1 MAPAG
6 LPREVAMS
14 YGNPVDR
21 PMTLEDLQLWERIG
35 EPRQVAAM
43 VRLLYR
49 DGIPAEAI
57 AGSSDALTL
66 EQVRRIVD
74 RLET

>member
-1 MAPAG
+1 
-6 LPREVAMS
+6 MS
-14 YGNPVDR
+14 YINPVDR

-49 DGIPAEAI
+49 DGIPPEAI
-57 AGSSDALTL
+57 AESSHALTL
-66 EQVRRIVD
+66 EHVRRIVA
-74 RLET
+74 RPET